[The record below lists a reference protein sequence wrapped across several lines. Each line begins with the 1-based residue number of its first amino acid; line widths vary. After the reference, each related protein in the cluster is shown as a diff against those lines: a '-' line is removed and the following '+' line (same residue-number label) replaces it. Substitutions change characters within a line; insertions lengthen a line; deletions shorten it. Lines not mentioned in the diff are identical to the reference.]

1 MSTMAK
7 KSFFFVKLKLP
18 LLVFFGLTTPAS
30 AAPILLNS
38 SFEDNNVTTG
48 SYLYAGSV
56 VADPWVFDG
65 GSGISANSSAWF
77 GFTSTGDYF
86 AFLQLSSAVSQTF
99 TSDGDYKIG
108 ISFDMVE
115 RTAGY
120 SPDQVVEV
128 WFDGARQT
136 SINPGSSW
144 NTYTLNDITVGVG
157 SHSLEFR
164 GISTYDAA
172 GDASAFIDNI
182 QLTSTPVPEPAA
194 VSLLAFGVIPWII
207 RRWSA

>member
-7 KSFFFVKLKLP
+7 KSFLFVKLKLP
-18 LLVFFGLTTPAS
+18 LLVFLGLTTPAS

-38 SFEDNNVTTG
+38 TFENNNVSSG
-48 SYLYAGSV
+48 SYLYAGTV
-56 VADPWVFDG
+56 VAEPWVFDG
-65 GSGISANSSAWF
+65 GSGISANSSAWS
-77 GFTSTGDYF
+77 GYTSNGNYF
-86 AFLQLSSAVSQTF
+86 VFLQNTSSVSQTF
-99 TSDGDYKIG
+99 NSDGDYKLD

-128 WFDGARQT
+128 WFDGTRQT
-136 SINPGSSW
+136 SINPESSW
-144 NTYTLNDITVGVG
+144 NTYTLNDIAIGSG

-164 GISTYDAA
+164 GISTYEAA
-172 GDASAFIDNI
+172 GDASAFLDNI
-182 QLTSTPVPEPAA
+182 QMTSRPVPEPAT
-194 VSLLAFGVIPWII
+194 VSLLAVGLIPWII